1 MKSCKTKEIMRRSYC
16 FPAPSSK
23 LFLRYLSI
31 ARRDMENLRNLR
43 NEELELLKLLL
54 PWLQRQ
60 EKKLKL
66 GKQKQSWHHT
76 DFQGTVLCVKMLIHL
91 SFL

>member
-54 PWLQRQ
+54 P
-60 EKKLKL
+60 
-66 GKQKQSWHHT
+66 
-76 DFQGTVLCVKMLIHL
+76 
-91 SFL
+91 